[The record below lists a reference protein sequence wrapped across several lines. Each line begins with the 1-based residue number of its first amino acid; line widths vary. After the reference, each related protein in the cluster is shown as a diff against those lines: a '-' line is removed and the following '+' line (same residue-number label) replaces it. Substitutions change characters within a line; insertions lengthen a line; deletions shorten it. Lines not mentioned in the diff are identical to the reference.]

1 MKVKFELSPFRCIS
15 NRTLPFFPLFNPT
28 IIIPRTKISFLRFWR
43 HFIYVKSYF
52 SCWFRKLC
60 KLEDFFALHLFQR
73 FSKICANSLFIKK
86 IANKLP
92 FHEVL
97 FEIDRCMNTFYTHY
111 KSSNPYYEIS
121 RPVSFEEPRFFPLF
135 IEKIVILTAFSTKF

>member
-60 KLEDFFALHLFQR
+60 KLEVYLHCIYSRDFRKYVQTHCLSKKLLINYHFTKFCLKLIGVWILSTPTICLPIPTMKSLDQSLLKNHDFFLF
-73 FSKICANSLFIKK
+73 S
-86 IANKLP
+86 
-92 FHEVL
+92 
-97 FEIDRCMNTFYTHY
+97 
-111 KSSNPYYEIS
+111 
-121 RPVSFEEPRFFPLF
+121 
-135 IEKIVILTAFSTKF
+135 